1 MKSEEAPSILL
12 LLLLLPSARYPA
24 SLARIPRVRHKCSA
38 SPNDELQP
46 RTPDK
51 WTNIVRLPLAIKH
64 LAGMGGKEGIHY
76 RSWRVTIRSLDEGN
90 AKWIRNEASPI
101 RRGCSI
107 VPSRAFYKRIL
118 PRPSL
123 ARARA
128 IVVLVVDVVVVVVN
142 DRRHRHR
149 EANEYWLVADDGEES
164 WGREICGTRLRQGTS
179 AGRFVTRFTRD
190 EDRRARQ
197 PFYDLLAPFPHSA
210 LLVANSPRLIY
221 SNCAPSTGML

>member
-1 MKSEEAPSILL
+1 MKSEEAPSIL

-64 LAGMGGKEGIHY
+64 LAGMGGKGGD
-76 RSWRVTIRSLDEGN
+76 SLSVVTRDD
-90 AKWIRNEASPI
+90 
-101 RRGCSI
+101 SI
-107 VPSRAFYKRIL
+107 VGRGKREMNSKRGFADSTRLFDRSIARVLQADTSSALSR
-118 PRPSL
+118 

-128 IVVLVVDVVVVVVN
+128 IVVLVVVVS

-149 EANEYWLVADDGEES
+149 EANEY
-164 WGREICGTRLRQGTS
+164 
-179 AGRFVTRFTRD
+179 
-190 EDRRARQ
+190 
-197 PFYDLLAPFPHSA
+197 
-210 LLVANSPRLIY
+210 
-221 SNCAPSTGML
+221 

>member
-1 MKSEEAPSILL
+1 MTSFSHGHPINGQTSFDYRLQLSI
-12 LLLLLPSARYPA
+12 SR
-24 SLARIPRVRHKCSA
+24 
-38 SPNDELQP
+38 E
-46 RTPDK
+46 
-51 WTNIVRLPLAIKH
+51 W
-64 LAGMGGKEGIHY
+64 GGREGIHY

-128 IVVLVVDVVVVVVN
+128 IVVLVVVVS

-197 PFYDLLAPFPHSA
+197 PFYDLLLAPFPHSA